1 MLQRCLVLGGCL
13 CPLYIVQEFSFFV
26 FDMKV
31 VTAHMGHREESH
43 SPPLLR
49 CPPVVRGNKGN
60 VSISLR
66 NLEAK
71 GLVVVSRTRGGKAEA
86 LALTREGKNRS
97 ALFIRKF

>member
-1 MLQRCLVLGGCL
+1 
-13 CPLYIVQEFSFFV
+13 
-26 FDMKV
+26 MKV

-49 CPPVVRGNKGN
+49 YPVVRGNKGN

-71 GLVVVSRTRGGKAEA
+71 GLVVVSRTRGGKLKPWHSHERVQIA
-86 LALTREGKNRS
+86 R
-97 ALFIRKF
+97 LFL